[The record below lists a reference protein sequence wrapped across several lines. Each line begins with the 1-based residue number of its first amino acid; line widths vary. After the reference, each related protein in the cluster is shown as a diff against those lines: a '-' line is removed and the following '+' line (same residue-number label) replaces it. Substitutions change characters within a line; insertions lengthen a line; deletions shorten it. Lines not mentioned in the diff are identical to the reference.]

1 MEDGLLGMA
10 MDPEERKRLMLGH
23 TLLGISAGLFNSNKG
38 NIFGS
43 AGSGM
48 LAGVGQGMRAVSDA
62 NKERALTANMALQNQ
77 KMKREMR
84 LQDLISGELGG
95 EQPAGAPPPLPGAF
109 PAPGSAASQFGLPPQ
124 APAAPSAPTT
134 RRTLLQVAR
143 ERGVEEPVR
152 LALASGTTEGL
163 TAAAKIVAEAS
174 KPQTLKPGDQQ
185 FSADGKLLFSSPNV
199 PTGMRV
205 GPGGSAEWIP
215 EYLDR
220 QRELTGAT
228 AGATAG
234 AQAQY
239 DLVEV
244 PIGNNQKVMMPRA
257 QAAQMLRQQQ
267 GGQQAPRVEMDRPP
281 TPQELAWMQSQMPQG
296 APQGAPAQGGFGVT
310 PNPLVQREQE
320 QKITTQGAQDTA
332 IATTYAKDF
341 TDLITAERSAPGNVA
356 RYELLKS
363 HLSKVD
369 TGKLAPTVQSLKAV
383 AAYVAPDLA
392 KEWTQ
397 GTPYAQA
404 AGALVNEMALQL
416 RSPAGGAGMPGAMSD
431 ADREF
436 LVNMTANVQNDPR
449 AIPIMLDAKIAIE
462 KRNAEIGKMARDYRR
477 KNGKIDDGFYEMI
490 REHAESR
497 PLFKDAQQPAPTG
510 DGGSR
515 PLTAAEQARLQYL
528 QKKHNR

>member
-109 PAPGSAASQFGLPPQ
+109 PAPGSAAQQFGLPPQ
-124 APAAPSAPTT
+124 VPAAPSAPTT

-174 KPQTLKPGDQQ
+174 KPQTLSPGQQ
-185 FSADGKLLFSSPNV
+185 HISPDGRLLFGSPNL
-199 PTGMRV
+199 PPGMEMRD
-205 GPGGSAEWIP
+205 GRAQWMPGFAEAQAASA
-215 EYLDR
+215 
-220 QRELTGAT
+220 GNT
-228 AGATAG
+228 AGAKAG
-234 AQAQY
+234 AEAQY

-244 PIGNNQKVMMPRA
+244 PLPNGQKVMMPRA
-257 QAAQMLRQQQ
+257 QAAQMLGGQ
-267 GGQQAPRVEMDRPP
+267 GGQRPPEIKMDRAP
-281 TPQELAWMQSQMPQG
+281 TPQEMAWIQSQMPQG
-296 APQGAPAQGGFGVT
+296 APQGGLGTT
-310 PNPLVQREQE
+310 PNPIAMKEAEQRV
-320 QKITTQGAQDTA
+320 TTQGAQDTE
-332 IATTYAKDF
+332 IAKTYAKDF
-341 TDLITAERSAPGNVA
+341 TDFVTAERQSSGNVA
-356 RYELLKS
+356 KYEMLKS
-363 HLSKVD
+363 HLGKVE
-369 TGKLAPTVQSLKAV
+369 TGKLAPTVQNLKAV

-392 KEWTQ
+392 KEWTKD
-397 GTPYAQA
+397 TPYAQA
-404 AGALVNEMALQL
+404 SAALVNEMALQL

-462 KRNAEIGKMARDYRR
+462 KRNAEYGKMAREYRA
-477 KNGKIDDGFYEMI
+477 KHGKIDDGFYAQM
-490 REHAESR
+490 REIAEAR
-497 PLFKDAQQPAPTG
+497 PLFNGAPQPAAPSGIT
-510 DGGSR
+510 
-515 PLTAAEQARLQYL
+515 PEQARAELERRRQG
-528 QKKHNR
+528 R

>member
-1 MEDGLLGMA
+1 
-10 MDPEERKRLMLGH
+10 
-23 TLLGISAGLFNSNKG
+23 
-38 NIFGS
+38 
-43 AGSGM
+43 
-48 LAGVGQGMRAVSDA
+48 
-62 NKERALTANMALQNQ
+62 
-77 KMKREMR
+77 
-84 LQDLISGELGG
+84 
-95 EQPAGAPPPLPGAF
+95 
-109 PAPGSAASQFGLPPQ
+109 
-124 APAAPSAPTT
+124 
-134 RRTLLQVAR
+134 
-143 ERGVEEPVR
+143 
-152 LALASGTTEGL
+152 
-163 TAAAKIVAEAS
+163 VAEAS

-215 EYLDR
+215 EYLER

-296 APQGAPAQGGFGVT
+296 APQQGASAQGGFGVT

-490 REHAESR
+490 REHAESK
-497 PLFKDAQQPAPTG
+497 PLFKDAQRPAPTG
-510 DGGSR
+510 DGDSR